1 MDSILQQLIA
11 TSWIEWLAFLF
22 GVSQVVLAWLNK
34 LLNFWFGLFSVCF
47 YTYLFYGGGLY
58 AESLLNLY
66 YIFISIWGILS
77 WQKKESTT
85 IAISTLSIKQW
96 MYSFFIAA
104 IVWFILYIVLVRF
117 TDSTVPVWD
126 ALVSSLAWVG
136 SWLLVRRKL
145 ENWLLLSLSNVL
157 AIPLQWSKGLELTAL
172 LTVIYLL
179 IGILGYLRWKKE
191 IGSVFKSNEG

>member
-11 TSWIEWLAFLF
+11 TSWLEWLAFTF
-22 GVSQVVLAWLNK
+22 GVGQVVLAWLNK
-34 LLNFWFGLFSVCF
+34 PLNFWFGLFSVCL
-47 YTYLFYGGGLY
+47 YTYIFYGGGLY

-96 MYSFFIAA
+96 RYSFFIAA

-145 ENWLLLSLSNVL
+145 ENWLLLSLSNML

-191 IGSVFKSNEG
+191 IGSVLKHNEV